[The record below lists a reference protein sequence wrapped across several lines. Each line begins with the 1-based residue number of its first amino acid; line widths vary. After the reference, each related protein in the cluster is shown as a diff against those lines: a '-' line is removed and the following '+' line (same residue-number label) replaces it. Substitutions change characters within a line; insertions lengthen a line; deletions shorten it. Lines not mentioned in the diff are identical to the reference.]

1 MCEIL
6 PYIDFEKI
14 RNSEPKWFLGYSDNT
29 NLIFL
34 LATLCDTAAIYGPCA
49 AAFGMEPWHDSLKD
63 AMGILKGNIKSVHN
77 YEQWE
82 KEGLKTEDNPLEP
95 YNVTE
100 KFQLRTWTAEKGL
113 SIPDDISKKTDEIIQ
128 MEGRLLG
135 GCLDC
140 LSILC
145 GTKFDQVEQ
154 FNEKYKEDGILWFL
168 ESCDLNPMGIRR
180 ALWQLDEAGWL
191 KYTKGFLIGRPY
203 CYVEDFFGMDQY
215 TAVLGILSK
224 YNVPVIMDVYIG
236 HLPPM
241 MPLVCGSKAKVK
253 VEGNSIKIDMAYI

>member
-1 MCEIL
+1 
-6 PYIDFEKI
+6 
-14 RNSEPKWFLGYSDNT
+14 
-29 NLIFL
+29 
-34 LATLCDTAAIYGPCA
+34 
-49 AAFGMEPWHDSLKD
+49 MEPWHDSLKD

-113 SIPDDISKKTDEIIQ
+113 SMPDDISKKTDEIIQ

-203 CYVEDFFGMDQY
+203 CYGEDFFGMDQY

-224 YNVPVIMDVYIG
+224 YNVPVIMDVDIG

>member
-1 MCEIL
+1 MKLISWNVNGLRACVKKGFEDFFKEADADIFCVQETKL
-6 PYIDFEKI
+6 QEGQIDFA
-14 RNSEPKWFLGYSDNT
+14 P
-29 NLIFL
+29 
-34 LATLCDTAAIYGPCA
+34 
-49 AAFGMEPWHDSLKD
+49 
-63 AMGILKGNIKSVHN
+63 
-77 YEQWE
+77 
-82 KEGLKTEDNPLEP
+82 ED
-95 YNVTE
+95 
-100 KFQLRTWTAEKGL
+100 
-113 SIPDDISKKTDEIIQ
+113 
-128 MEGRLLG
+128 LLG

-203 CYVEDFFGMDQY
+203 CYGEDFFGMDQY
-215 TAVLGILSK
+215 MAVLGILSK
-224 YNVPVIMDVYIG
+224 YNVPVIMDVDIG